1 MRERRSCAFC
11 TLARSLADPAPD
23 PRQQEVGGKRERERE
38 REVVAVA
45 EPLDRA
51 TRDRAG
57 ERATQ
62 VEERREERVLRRRLL
77 LVADVHQEREEGR
90 GPQAGAEALAERR
103 GVDSRASGV
112 RPRRDRVTEVRDGLE
127 EPEDPESAE
136 DAPARRER
144 APDER
149 ARDRRGDP
157 ERRRDRRDLGEAEPA
172 VDPERL

>member
-1 MRERRSCAFC
+1 MRDRRSCVFC
-11 TLARSLADPAPD
+11 TIARSLADPAAD
-23 PRQQEVGGKRERERE
+23 PGQEQVGGKRGRERQ

-45 EPLDRA
+45 ERLDRA

-77 LVADVHQEREEGR
+77 LVADVHQEGEERR

-103 GVDSRASGV
+103 GVDSRASSVG
-112 RPRRDRVTEVRDGLE
+112 PRRDRVAEVRDRLE
-127 EPEDPESAE
+127 EPENPERTE

-144 APDER
+144 PPDER
-149 ARDRRGDP
+149 ARDRRCD
-157 ERRRDRRDLGEAEPA
+157 AE
-172 VDPERL
+172 